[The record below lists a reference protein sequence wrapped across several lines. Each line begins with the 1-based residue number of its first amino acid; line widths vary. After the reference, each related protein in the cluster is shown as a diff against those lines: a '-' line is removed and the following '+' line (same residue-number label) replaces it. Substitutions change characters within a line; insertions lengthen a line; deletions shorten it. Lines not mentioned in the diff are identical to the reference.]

1 MVHRDDAGEPPAQKR
16 RAAPGARKTER
27 GLEAFRYDQA
37 VRGEYGE
44 LLCGVDEAGR
54 GPLAGPVIASAVV
67 LPGRLLDVFI
77 YDSKQMT
84 IRQREAAYAGITREA
99 VAWGVGVVDREY
111 IDQYNIL
118 QATYEAMRRAID
130 ALGTTPAL
138 VLVDGAVIPGLA
150 HPQRRLVRGDSVSQS
165 IAAAS
170 IVAKVTRDEMMKEL
184 DQAYPV
190 YGFSR
195 NMGYGTA
202 EHLEALR
209 VHGPCPA
216 HRKSFAPVRE
226 AAASAAPRPRD
237 VRRFQGM
244 SAEDAAWRYLQGS
257 GYTLLERNWRC
268 AFGEIDLVVVKE
280 DVLAFVEVRSRRMP
294 NVEQALAAAG
304 ESVDAKKRRRLVRLA
319 EWFMAERQLH
329 WPGVFRFDAVL
340 VGGDGRGESVI
351 EHVME
356 AW

>member
-1 MVHRDDAGEPPAQKR
+1 MVRLDDAQGASRKESKTPAGVAK
-16 RAAPGARKTER
+16 AER

-37 VRGEYGE
+37 VRGEYGA

-54 GPLAGPVIASAVV
+54 GPLAGPVVASAVV

-84 IRQREAAYAGITREA
+84 RRQREAAYAVITREA

-118 QATYEAMRRAID
+118 QATYEAMRRAVE
-130 ALGTTPAL
+130 ALRTAPEL

-150 HPQRRLVRGDSVSQS
+150 YPQRRLVKGDSVSQS
-165 IAAAS
+165 IGAAS
-170 IVAKVTRDEMMKEL
+170 VIAKVTRDEVMRDL
-184 DQAYPV
+184 DQTYPV

-216 HRKSFAPVRE
+216 HRRSFAPVRQATE
-226 AAASAAPRPRD
+226 PVGRPPRD

-244 SAEDAAWRYLQGS
+244 SAEDAAWRYLQAD

-268 AFGEIDLVVVKE
+268 AFGEIDMVAVKE

-294 NVEQALAAAG
+294 KAEQALAAAG

-319 EWFMAERQLH
+319 EWFMAERQLR
-329 WPGVFRFDAVL
+329 WPGVFRFDAIL
-340 VGGDGRGESVI
+340 VGGDGRGARVI
-351 EHVME
+351 EHVTD